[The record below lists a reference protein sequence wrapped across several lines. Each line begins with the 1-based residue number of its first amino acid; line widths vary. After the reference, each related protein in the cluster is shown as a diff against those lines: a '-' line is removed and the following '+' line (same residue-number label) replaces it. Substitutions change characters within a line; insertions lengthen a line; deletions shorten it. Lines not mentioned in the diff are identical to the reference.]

1 MMNINFL
8 WVGSRLNKLSQL
20 GLKSFLDHGHNVV
33 LWVYDKECENIPSSV
48 EVQDAGQIIH
58 PDKVFLYSGNGDCRK
73 GSCGGFSDLFR
84 YYLLDKV
91 GGWYCDT
98 DVTCL
103 KNFESLDE
111 KEYVF
116 RIHKNTLAVPNIL
129 KCPKDCDFLKKCINK
144 TEEVIDK
151 NNDRWIKPLE
161 IFSNIINEM
170 DLKSYILDENY
181 FGIDS
186 NEMIKTLIS
195 LYYFKSKFKLPEYAI
210 HWCNEAIQTG
220 QWDRNLKIDIENPI
234 PTTLYY
240 KLLKKHKLL

>member
-1 MMNINFL
+1 
-8 WVGSRLNKLSQL
+8 VGSRLNKLSKL
-20 GLKSFLDHGHNVV
+20 GLKSFLDHGHDVV
-33 LWVYDKECENIPSSV
+33 LWVYDKTCENVPSGV
-48 EVQDAGQIIH
+48 IIEDAGQIIH

-73 GSCGGFSDLFR
+73 GSCGGFSDIFR
-84 YYLLDKV
+84 YNLLNKV

-103 KNFESLDE
+103 KNFEPLNK

-116 RIHKNTLAVPNIL
+116 RTHKYTLAVPNIL
-129 KCPKDCDFLKKCINK
+129 KCPSDSDFLKKCI
-144 TEEVIDK
+144 TETERVIDK
-151 NNDRWIKPLE
+151 NNSRWIKPLE
-161 IFSNIINEM
+161 IFSNTIEEM
-170 DLKSYILDENY
+170 KLQKFILDENY

-186 NEMIKTLIS
+186 NDTLRNLIS
-195 LYYFKSKFKLPEYAI
+195 LYYFNSKFNLPEYAI

-220 QWDRNLKIDIENPI
+220 QWDHTIKTDIETPI